1 LHYACSEPTLKAPG
15 LCGPDRHPVVSQM
28 VLGSDLRRG
37 NGRRGHGPRPAGRG
51 TALTAAALL
60 ALAPAL
66 AACGDGGGYDGGATP
81 TTTVRTATSTPA
93 SPAATG
99 PADPAAATKEIKKNW
114 ATFFAPASSARQ
126 KLAVLEH
133 GSAMGPVL
141 RAFSGDERGGETRA
155 EVRKV
160 EFTGPTEAAV
170 TYDLVVGEATALP
183 GASGTAVQEGGTWKV
198 SVRTLCALVRMSGNA
213 AASAL
218 PGC

>member
-1 LHYACSEPTLKAPG
+1 
-15 LCGPDRHPVVSQM
+15 M

-37 NGRRGHGPRPAGRG
+37 NGRRGRGPRAAGRG

-60 ALAPAL
+60 VLAPAL
-66 AACGDGGGYDGGATP
+66 AACGDNGDNGGDGGGSATP

-93 SPAATG
+93 SPEATA
-99 PADPAAATKEIKKNW
+99 PADPAAAAKEIKKNW
-114 ATFFAPASSARQ
+114 ATFFDPASSAPQ

-141 RAFSGDERGGETRA
+141 RAFSGDERGGESRA
-155 EVRKV
+155 AVRKV
-160 EFTGPTEAAV
+160 EFTGPTEATV
-170 TYDLVVGEATALP
+170 TYDLVVGGATALP

-198 SVRTLCALVRMSGNA
+198 SVRTLCALVRLSGNA
-213 AASAL
+213 SASAL